1 MDMMSRVKVEE
12 PRQPG
17 KVKFPLLPTLF
28 GIVIAWICGYNS
40 AVHVAEFL
48 NAKKRYLNSNKE
60 LEKMIGS
67 LKILCKDQKKVVA
80 VSTLPA
86 SALTESLTAI
96 NQVMQDLAVNFE
108 VVESCKVQEV
118 NEADKVFILE
128 KIDQSKLAA
137 VVDEVNLVKNFSHN
151 LLGVIYA

>member
-1 MDMMSRVKVEE
+1 MMSRVKVED

-86 SALTESLTAI
+86 SALT
-96 NQVMQDLAVNFE
+96 
-108 VVESCKVQEV
+108 
-118 NEADKVFILE
+118 
-128 KIDQSKLAA
+128 
-137 VVDEVNLVKNFSHN
+137 
-151 LLGVIYA
+151 

>member
-1 MDMMSRVKVEE
+1 
-12 PRQPG
+12 
-17 KVKFPLLPTLF
+17 
-28 GIVIAWICGYNS
+28 
-40 AVHVAEFL
+40 
-48 NAKKRYLNSNKE
+48 
-60 LEKMIGS
+60 MIGS

-96 NQVMQDLAVNFE
+96 NQVMQDLAVEFE